1 MGMKH
6 ILVADDNVGVAAFV
20 ARALPGYH
28 VTLSSNGLEALALA
42 RTQPCDL
49 LITDF
54 VMPALTGEQ
63 VATRLRLEKP
73 SVRTILMTAH
83 QDFVAISQDHVD
95 GLLSK
100 PFAATALRAKV
111 ESLIGGP
118 DADLPAAA

>member
-1 MGMKH
+1 MKH

-28 VTLSSNGLEALALA
+28 VTLSSNGLEALTLA

-63 VATRLRLEKP
+63 VASRLRIEKP
-73 SVRTILMTAH
+73 SVRTLLMTAH
-83 QDFVAISQDHVD
+83 KDVVAISDEHLD
-95 GLLSK
+95 GRLSK
-100 PFAATALRAKV
+100 PFGVNALRAKV

-118 DADLPAAA
+118 DADLPTAAAA